1 VLAGAPVTTT
11 DLDLLVRRSSLN
23 RDRLLR
29 ALAELEATYRDP
41 AGRTLAPSV
50 ERLETLH
57 LHLLQTRF
65 GPLDLLTEIGAA
77 RSYEDLLPRS
87 YPTKVRGRTI
97 QVLALDAIIETKE
110 QTARPKDL
118 ATLPV
123 LRETLRM
130 LRRE

>member
-1 VLAGAPVTTT
+1 
-11 DLDLLVRRSSLN
+11 VRRSSLN

-41 AGRTLAPSV
+41 AGRVLVPSAD
-50 ERLETLH
+50 RLETLH
-57 LHLLQTRF
+57 LHLLHTRF

-77 RSYEDLLPRS
+77 RTYEDLLPRS
-87 YPTKVRGRTI
+87 YPTRVRDRNV
-97 QVLALDAIIETKE
+97 QVLALDAVIETKE

-118 ATLPV
+118 AALPV